1 MNKIDEEYINL
12 KEYIEYLQQETGI
25 IKENF
30 TVTSYKIRKKFEK
43 SNGKEIIFIDKD
55 IIYLNKK
62 WVRESIELFKNSV
75 VITEAVK
82 IIEEYKYMKIEYVN
96 RQAIEPK
103 CQLYKIPL
111 IDERNCYIS
120 KQDLN
125 RILEGIKE
133 VHAKECIN
141 GKELLTKMEKLFKGF
156 TFSQSSNLIFKFIRD
171 NNLDV
176 IRKDNIGN
184 FMTPIRDLYPKATVD
199 KVIENAK
206 NLCENYLVK
215 TINMS
220 FDEYYNLSEE
230 EFNKEYKK
238 LTTIEFNNIGGYDD
252 LKIKLEKFKVFFKG
266 TKVKCIYIYQR
277 GMYVSVNEYNELLH
291 FKNNYV
297 NSNRLTENNG
307 DSKKNISIVNVYKE
321 KLKLEEKR
329 INIHNEEYIL
339 LKEYIHYL
347 YEETGIDM
355 ELGRVNPKFKKM
367 YKENIEERNVILY
380 EDLIYLRKK
389 WVSESIELF
398 KRSINVTDAIKII
411 EKYKGLKI
419 EYVNPHSI
427 ETKCQVYK
435 IPLINRNYIYISKE
449 DLKRIIDG
457 IKEVD
462 AKECINGNELL
473 DIMNSMFKGITFGST
488 SKLIFKFIR
497 ENNLEVIRRDYIGN
511 FVTPILD
518 LYPKETVDK
527 VIENVKTSCEEYV
540 VKLIN
545 LSFGEYYNLSEEEFE
560 KGYKEITPSEFNEI
574 SGYKDV
580 NTKFRNCKRVLNDTK
595 VKCIWIHQRS
605 IYVSVK
611 EYEEFL
617 DFKKNYVD
625 SNQLKESGVDVSG
638 FVKILKN
645 NNFNIIYYKQKLYI
659 HKDEI
664 ARFVRIRSYLSDM
677 DKANTI
683 YERFM
688 VKLNYFDYDK
698 KNKFKNFNRIYTKFV
713 KSVSRTNKSF
723 QLYSRLFNTYKLLLD
738 CLEKDLM
745 LENKE
750 ENNKMF
756 KKALFLSVNS
766 TNNRKGVIQ
775 FSNYLIKD
783 MGFDINKLNDI
794 KEKVPLPIYEEEE
807 FINLL
812 IKLIDIIADKENIKK
827 LYRNWNIS
835 SVVTYV
841 FMHYSLAWRK
851 MDLVNQLYAPLLQN
865 IEGVTDGESFIRWL
879 EEGNVITDRMAND
892 ICEELEKKTERLK
905 LKASKNNQELSCVIS
920 SSLSR
925 EVALLLCISEANRQ
939 IHANNI
945 RRARKYS
952 GLFNPSFLEPKEIQ
966 KVIKENFDIDI
977 NVVLDGG
984 FDNRR
989 MNKSFLTLVKEKAEE
1004 LNLAYSY
1011 YYAQVS
1017 RGHKA
1022 TLGQLSETTKIYL
1035 KKDISK
1041 AALMAFSM
1049 GTMGSVVHIILQL
1062 ISSDYKDKSLQ
1073 EQIEL
1078 NNNLGL
1084 TPYTVER
1091 NIEKITNKIS
1101 IMKNEI
1107 DRYFQSGG
1115 QKEDFL
1121 KELLYGQGIYGIDGK
1136 IKCILKI
1143 TQKDERGIKRIKSAN
1158 YNKINN
1164 KIIECPK
1171 RRESCNGCDYM
1182 IALRYFIYEFE
1193 TRFNTILDE
1202 LENCEYDLDKKI
1214 IIYSINNNYIPVL
1227 NDLAMVL
1234 GNEVKNVIDIERY
1247 IALAEEY
1254 RGE

>member
-1 MNKIDEEYINL
+1 MNKLNKEYIDL
-12 KEYIEYLQQETGI
+12 KEYIKYLQQETGI
-25 IKENF
+25 IKEDF
-30 TVTSYKIRKKFEK
+30 TATSYKIRKKSEK
-43 SNGKEIIFIDKD
+43 SNGKEIIIDKG
-55 IIYLNKK
+55 IIYLNKR
-62 WVRESIELFKNSV
+62 WVSESIELFKNSV
-75 VITEAVK
+75 VIIEAIK
-82 IIEEYKYMKIEYVN
+82 IIEEYKYMKIEYIN

-103 CQLYKIPL
+103 CQVYKIPL

-141 GKELLTKMEKLFKGF
+141 GKELLSKMKKLFKGF
-156 TFSQSSNLIFKFIRD
+156 TFSQSSKLIFVFIRD
-171 NNLDV
+171 NNLEV
-176 IRKDNIGN
+176 IRKENIGN

-206 NLCENYLVK
+206 NLCESYLVK

-220 FDEYYNLSEE
+220 FDEYYNLSKE
-230 EFNKEYKK
+230 EFNKGYKK
-238 LTTIEFNNIGGYDD
+238 LTTIEFNNISGYDD

-266 TKVKCIYIYQR
+266 TKVKCIYIYKR
-277 GMYVSVNEYNELLH
+277 GMYVSVNEYNELLD

-297 NSNRLTENNG
+297 NINHLKENKG
-307 DSKKNISIVNVYKE
+307 DSKRNLSIVNVYKE

-367 YKENIEERNVILY
+367 YKENIEEKNVILY
-380 EDLIYLRKK
+380 EGSIYLRKK

-398 KRSINVTDAIKII
+398 KRSINVNDAVKII
-411 EKYKGLKI
+411 EKYKDLRI
-419 EYVNPHSI
+419 EYVNRQSL

-435 IPLINRNYIYISKE
+435 IPLINRNYIYISKN
-449 DLKRIIDG
+449 DFKRIIDG
-457 IKEVD
+457 IKEVYD
-462 AKECINGNELL
+462 KECINGNELL
-473 DIMNSMFKGITFGST
+473 EMFNCKFKGITFGST

-497 ENNLEVIRRDYIGN
+497 NNNLEVIRRNYIGN
-511 FVTPILD
+511 FITPIMD
-518 LYPKETVDK
+518 LYPKITVDK
-527 VIENVKTSCEEYV
+527 VIENVEARCEEYV
-540 VKLIN
+540 VRLIN
-545 LSFGEYYNLSEEEFE
+545 LSFKEYYNLPVKEF
-560 KGYKEITPSEFNEI
+560 KSQYKELTTIEFNEI

-580 NTKFRNCKRVLNDTK
+580 NTKFRNCKRIFNDTK
-595 VKCIWIHQRS
+595 VKCIWIHQGS
-605 IYVSVK
+605 IYVSIK

-617 DFKKNYVD
+617 EFKNNYV
-625 SNQLKESGVDVSG
+625 NINHLRESGIEVKG

-645 NNFNIIYYKQKLYI
+645 NNFEIINYKQKTYMR
-659 HKDEI
+659 KDEVPRFMKI
-664 ARFVRIRSYLSDM
+664 RGYLSEMDNANTVLDKFMVKFNYFDDEKKNQFVKFNGLYTRFVRAIS
-677 DKANTI
+677 A
-683 YERFM
+683 
-688 VKLNYFDYDK
+688 
-698 KNKFKNFNRIYTKFV
+698 
-713 KSVSRTNKSF
+713 TNKS
-723 QLYSRLFNTYKLLLD
+723 LSVYSRLFNTYKLLLG
-738 CLEKDLM
+738 CLEKDLTP
-745 LENKE
+745 ERKE
-750 ENNKMF
+750 ENNKFF
-756 KKALFLSVNS
+756 KKALFLSGNS
-766 TNNRKGVIQ
+766 INNRAGVIK
-775 FSNYLIKD
+775 FSNYLIKNKR
-783 MGFDINKLNDI
+783 FDINKLSDI
-794 KEKVPLPIYEEEE
+794 KEKVPLPVYEEEE

-835 SVVTYV
+835 SVVTYI

-851 MDLVNQLYAPLLQN
+851 MDLVNQLYAPILQN
-865 IEGVTDGESFIRWL
+865 IKGVTDGESFIKWL
-879 EEGNVITDRMAND
+879 EDGNVITDRMAND
-892 ICEELEKKTERLK
+892 ICEELEKKTERLN

-920 SSLSR
+920 SSLSK

-945 RRARKYS
+945 RRTRKYP

-966 KVIKENFDIDI
+966 KVMKENFDIDI

-1004 LNLAYSY
+1004 LNLAYAY

-1022 TLGQLSETTKIYL
+1022 TLGQLAETTKIYL

-1062 ISSDYKDKSLQ
+1062 VSSDYKDKSLQ
-1073 EQIEL
+1073 EQIEV
-1078 NNNLGL
+1078 NNSLGL
-1084 TPYTVER
+1084 TPYAIER
-1091 NIEKITNKIS
+1091 NVEKITNKIS

-1107 DRYFQSGG
+1107 EMYFQSGG

-1121 KELLYGQGIYGIDGK
+1121 KKLLYGQNFYGSNEK
-1136 IKCILKI
+1136 TKCLLKI
-1143 TQKDERGIKRIKSAN
+1143 IQKDKRGIKRIECTN
-1158 YNKINN
+1158 YKKNST

-1171 RRESCNGCDYM
+1171 RRESCIGCDYM

-1193 TRFNTILDE
+1193 RRFEDILDK
-1202 LENCEYDLDKKI
+1202 LENCEHDLDRRI
-1214 IIYSINNNYIPVL
+1214 VIYSINNNYIPL
-1227 NDLAMVL
+1227 INDLAMVL
-1234 GNEVKNVIDIERY
+1234 GEEVKSVIDTERF
-1247 IALAEEY
+1247 IALTREY
-1254 RGE
+1254 GGE